1 MTLKQKLFA
10 GAAGLALLTGATT
23 FSYAQLAPSP
33 EWRQVLPTGPI
44 AGAKYSDEFVKGAGK
59 LAYVWAYPMVQV
71 QARFDAMSQVKE
83 PGLVNGVVPAA
94 PVNQLAMLT
103 DYIDAAQRYVTA
115 PSQDLFAGQAALDLS
130 KEPVVVQVPDFG
142 DRFFVFQA
150 VDQRTDTFAEIGSPY
165 GTRIGFYLLV
175 GPDWRGEVPKSIARV
190 FRSPT
195 NVAFLFP
202 RIFVDDTPEDKK
214 AVMDKLQWVT
224 AYPMSQ
230 YDRMPKK
237 RDWTTLAKTTAA
249 GGGGSGELQWVK
261 PENFPED
268 LARVVASVPPM
279 AGEETLHALFKS
291 LADAAANNPKVKEI
305 LKQAA
310 IEADKE
316 LVSPMFDYRNFG
328 TALPD
333 NWMTVT
339 NGAEFGADYYT
350 RAGAAKAS
358 IFMNKPNVARYFT
371 TAQDE
376 KGQQLNGKNRYTLT
390 FLKGRT
396 PPVTG
401 FWSLT
406 AYNKNRF
413 FEPNSIKRY
422 SVGTKNKDLKTNADG
437 TTTIYLQADQPTDPV
452 QRANWLPTPKND
464 DFSLNIRA
472 YGPRVPIVDGAWTPP
487 PVKALGEAR
496 AVGNGK

>member
-44 AGAKYSDEFVKGAGK
+44 PGTKMNDEFIKQAGK
-59 LAYVWAYPMVQV
+59 IAYVWAYPMVNMQS
-71 QARFDAMSQVKE
+71 RFDAMSKTKDAAI
-83 PGLVNGVVPAA
+83 VNGLPRG
-94 PVNQLAMLT
+94 PVNELVMLT
-103 DYIDAAQRYVTA
+103 DYVSPMERATSS
-115 PSQDLFAGQAALDLS
+115 PNQDVIYGSAVLDLS
-130 KEPVVVQVPDFG
+130 KEPVVVQVPNFDG
-142 DRFFVFQA
+142 RFFVYQA
-150 VDQRTDTFAEIGSPY
+150 VDQRTDSFAEIGSVY

-175 GPDWRGEVPKSIARV
+175 GPDWRGEVPKSISRV

-195 NVAFLFP
+195 NIAALMP

-214 AVMDKLQWVT
+214 AVQDKLKWVM

-230 YDRMPKK
+230 YDRMPKQ
-237 RDWTTLAKTTAA
+237 RDWSSLAKQTVGS
-249 GGGGSGELQWVK
+249 GGGAETPWVN
-261 PENFPED
+261 PETFPED
-268 LARVVASVPPM
+268 LARVVLSVPPM
-279 AGEETLHALFKS
+279 AGEETLHSLFRS
-291 LADAAANNPKVKEI
+291 LADAAATNPKVKEL

-310 IEADKE
+310 VEADKTIVAP
-316 LVSPMFDYRNFG
+316 LADFRNVG
-328 TALPD
+328 IPLPD
-333 NWMTVT
+333 HWTTIT

-350 RAGAAKAS
+350 RAAAAKS
-358 IFMNKPNVARYFT
+358 NIFVNKPNVARYFY
-371 TAQDE
+371 QDLDE
-376 KGQQLNGKNRYTLT
+376 KGQRLNGKNRYTLT

-396 PPVTG
+396 PPVAG

-406 AYNKNRF
+406 AYDKNHF
-413 FEPNSIKRY
+413 FAPNAINRY

-452 QRANWLPTPKND
+452 QRTNWLPVPKGD
-464 DFSLNIRA
+464 DFSLYIRA
-472 YGPRVPIVDGAWTPP
+472 YWPRVSIADGAWTPP
-487 PVKALGEAR
+487 AVKTLGEAR